1 MRAAKP
7 QSRQEEAG
15 VVKPPLVSPSS
26 PWRLGAL
33 AAFSSLLSVA
43 VLTRPALAD
52 APPGIPVDRIVARY
66 TAPEMGDTAHP
77 RFVFE
82 RILAFEARLGTI
94 EQGGSS
100 PDDGYVER
108 DVRNALDRDIAEEML
123 ATLASRLVADSP
135 ADKRPSAQQVD
146 AVRHVVVTALL
157 ENLGGRARVDEAARV
172 EGIDPVEVN
181 ALLERSAMAAWYLDR
196 AVTPILH
203 PSDDQLR
210 EVYRTSEH
218 PYRGQPYEQVRPQ
231 LERWFVLER
240 LHVAESG
247 FLQAARSR
255 LRVIVTQ

>member
-1 MRAAKP
+1 MEHSTFR
-7 QSRQEEAG
+7 
-15 VVKPPLVSPSS
+15 
-26 PWRLGAL
+26 
-33 AAFSSLLSVA
+33 SLSLSVLA
-43 VLTRPALAD
+43 VVLSARPALAE
-52 APPGIPVDRIVARY
+52 APSGVPVDRIVARY

-82 RILAFEARLGTI
+82 RMLAFETRLGSI
-94 EQGGSS
+94 EQGVGSG
-100 PDDGYVER
+100 DDEYVER
-108 DVRNALDRDIAEEML
+108 DVRNALDRHIAEEML
-123 ATLASRLVADSP
+123 ATLAAKLVADSP
-135 ADKRPSAQQVD
+135 ADKRPTAKEVD
-146 AVRHVVVTALL
+146 SVRQVVVTALL
-157 ENLGGRARVDEAARV
+157 ENLGGRARINEVARV
-172 EGIDPVEVN
+172 EGIDTVEVN

-196 AVTPILH
+196 AVTPVLH

-255 LRVIVTQ
+255 LRVVVTS